1 MSDDIRNDGDDP
13 SDIPQQADAE
23 TPKPPSRLELK
34 VIQGDHI
41 KSTAPTYEDVAYL
54 AREFVL
60 CTLPHSDP
68 GDVRAWGRR
77 NGDLTLTLKPGIRQ
91 DRQTGEYF
99 SVGLPYGII
108 PRLILT
114 WMVTEI
120 RRTKSRRLELGHR
133 FTDFLGK
140 LGLSFY
146 TGGGPRGDA
155 QRVREQMERLF
166 RSIIS
171 FEYEVRD
178 GERRGQI
185 WLDMQVAPQGEFWWS
200 ERRPGDGIDWVSWIE
215 VSEAFYKAVMA
226 FPLPLDVRVLR
237 HIKDSSLGI
246 DLYTILNREAFRAMS
261 EGKPRFLAWE
271 WLHQQTG
278 NEIANLRLFRRNA
291 LVQVE
296 AILAVHPGLIV
307 SIVKGRKGQKS
318 GLLISNLS
326 EPSIPRE
333 VLPAS
338 AKPAGERPRNPNVRL
353 VPKPAP
359 LPPKDLKPG
368 TVNEFRRLYPNLDPM
383 ACKKAFDAWLAGK
396 GEEARPRFYDRAF
409 MGFAR
414 KWIVGK
420 LVVSNP

>member
-1 MSDDIRNDGDDP
+1 MSDDTRNDGESPNP
-13 SDIPQQADAE
+13 SADTTEPEAS
-23 TPKPPSRLELK
+23 TKKRIDRRGLK

-41 KSTAPTYEDVAYL
+41 KSTAPTFEDVAYL

-77 NGDLTLTLKPGIRQ
+77 NGDLTLSIKPGIRQ
-91 DRQTGEYF
+91 DRNTGEYL
-99 SVGLPYGII
+99 SVGIPYGII

-120 RRTKSRRLELGHR
+120 RRTQSRYLELGHR

-166 RSIIS
+166 RSTIS
-171 FEYEVRD
+171 FEYEARD
-178 GERRGQI
+178 GKQRGQI
-185 WLDMQVAPQGEFWWS
+185 WLDMQVAPQGRFWWS
-200 ERRPGDGIDWVSWIE
+200 ESRPGDGIDWVSWIE

-226 FPLPLDVRVLR
+226 FPMPLDVRVLR

-246 DLYTILNREAFRAMS
+246 DLYTILNREAFRAMQ

-278 NEIANLRLFRRNA
+278 NEYSGNDGLKNFRRYA
-291 LVQVE
+291 LVQIE
-296 AILAVHPGLIV
+296 AILAVHPGLIISV
-307 SIVKGRKGQKS
+307 VKGRKGQKS
-318 GLLISNLS
+318 GLVISNLS
-326 EPSIPRE
+326 QPSI
-333 VLPAS
+333 LP
-338 AKPAGERPRNPNVRL
+338 KEPKRERPIQIEGEAR
-353 VPKPAP
+353 PAP
-359 LPPKDLKPG
+359 PLVAVPPRIQHLRPAA
-368 TVNEFRRLYPNLDPM
+368 VLAFRNLYPGLDPY
-383 ACKKAFDAWLAGK
+383 ACQADFDAWQDTLPPEK
-396 GEEARPRFYDRAF
+396 KARQYNSAF
-409 MGFAR
+409 LGFA
-414 KWIVGK
+414 KVWAKGK
-420 LVVSNP
+420 I